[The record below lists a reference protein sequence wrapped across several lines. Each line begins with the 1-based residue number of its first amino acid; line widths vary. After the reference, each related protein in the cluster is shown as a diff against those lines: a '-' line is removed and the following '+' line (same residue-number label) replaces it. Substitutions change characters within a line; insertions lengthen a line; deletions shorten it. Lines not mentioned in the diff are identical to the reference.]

1 MNLSDH
7 FPLWELTKSAIATRL
22 GIDNSLYPEENAQT
36 IGNLIA
42 LAEDVLEP
50 IRAHF
55 GVPFAPGSGFR
66 CFDLEV
72 VLCRASIDRF
82 LEAST
87 VSAPRTINDYLELK
101 SHPKGEAADI
111 EIPGVPNLELAEWI
125 RDNLDFDQVILE
137 FYKQDDPTA
146 GWVHVST
153 RENNR
158 NEVLTI
164 GNGTTLRGLPTT
176 EGNA

>member
-1 MNLSDH
+1 MRLSEY
-7 FPLWELTKSAIATRL
+7 FWLSELTKSSTATRL
-22 GIDNSLYPEENAQT
+22 GIDNSLNAADDAQIIKSLRYLT
-36 IGNLIA
+36 V
-42 LAEDVLEP
+42 DVLDP
-50 IRAHF
+50 IRERY
-55 GVPFAPGSGFR
+55 GVPFSPGSGFR

-72 VLCRASIDRF
+72 VLCRASIDIF
-82 LEAST
+82 LERNPA
-87 VSAPRTINDYLELK
+87 RTIKDYLEMK

-137 FYKQDDPTA
+137 FYKQNDPTA

-164 GNGTTLRGLPTT
+164 GNHVTLQGLPTKGD
-176 EGNA
+176 E